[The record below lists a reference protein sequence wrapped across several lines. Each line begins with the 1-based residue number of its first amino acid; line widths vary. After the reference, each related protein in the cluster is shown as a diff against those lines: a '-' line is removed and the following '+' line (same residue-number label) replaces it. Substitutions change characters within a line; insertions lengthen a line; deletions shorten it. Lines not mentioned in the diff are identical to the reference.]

1 MSYPPPPL
9 SRPSPSWS
17 TPFIFSIGVLDQ
29 PHAYTCRPHG
39 EICVHPPFLD
49 IESMHIQWHIHRRPS
64 GRPMHR
70 SADRTHP
77 PVRTSPPS
85 VPPDPPGD
93 VHRAAAPSYFFAGG
107 RSLDPNPPQPM
118 PIDLCMPPVAG
129 WGGGD
134 MQFRTRVCHV
144 GGVGVFRQIRE
155 GGAGYG
161 PWGGRGE
168 GALSFLLSYF
178 HTPLHVLTK
187 PAFLWPCRQA
197 ATMQWTGSS
206 EISVRRPPP
215 ALVIHHLTETLTRQC
230 VRSRQGIRG
239 GGGHMGQV
247 ASSMLQAQRSGH
259 SCGSLLNRWPSTC
272 EGRTR
277 PRFRGG
283 NSDSHA
289 CSLTFWPSIV
299 AL

>member
-1 MSYPPPPL
+1 MHIHAAPMERYACTPRFWTSNPCIYNGIYIAARREDLCIGQRIEHILPFAPPPL
-9 SRPSPSWS
+9 PSPP
-17 TPFIFSIGVLDQ
+17 TPPV
-29 PHAYTCRPHG
+29 TCTG
-39 EICVHPPFLD
+39 PPPRL
-49 IESMHIQWHIHRRPS
+49 ISLRGG
-64 GRPMHR
+64 GRWT
-70 SADRTHP
+70 RTHP
-77 PVRTSPPS
+77 
-85 VPPDPPGD
+85 
-93 VHRAAAPSYFFAGG
+93 
-107 RSLDPNPPQPM
+107 NPC
-118 PIDLCMPPVAG
+118 IDLCMPPVAG

-168 GALSFLLSYF
+168 GALSFLLF
-178 HTPLHVLTK
+178 LLPHTPACAHQAS
-187 PAFLWPCRQA
+187 PFLWPCRQA

-230 VRSRQGIRG
+230 VRSRQGIHGGRG
-239 GGGHMGQV
+239 HIGQV

>member
-1 MSYPPPPL
+1 M
-9 SRPSPSWS
+9 WGGWA
-17 TPFIFSIGVLDQ
+17 FSDRFVKGVRG
-29 PHAYTCRPHG
+29 TG
-39 EICVHPPFLD
+39 
-49 IESMHIQWHIHRRPS
+49 
-64 GRPMHR
+64 
-70 SADRTHP
+70 
-77 PVRTSPPS
+77 
-85 VPPDPPGD
+85 PG
-93 VHRAAAPSYFFAGG
+93 VVGG
-107 RSLDPNPPQPM
+107 RVPCL
-118 PIDLCMPPVAG
+118 
-129 WGGGD
+129 
-134 MQFRTRVCHV
+134 FY
-144 GGVGVFRQIRE
+144 F
-155 GGAGYG
+155 
-161 PWGGRGE
+161 
-168 GALSFLLSYF
+168 SYF

-187 PAFLWPCRQA
+187 PAPSSGPAAQA